1 MMLRWLGAI
10 NWEKVNE
17 ITTAFA
23 RPYVMYAGGTA
34 TALACLNKETAP
46 VALPSMAAILS
57 AYVGGRTIEKVTNIK
72 VTAQG
77 KDDQ

>member
-1 MMLRWLGAI
+1 MLRWLGGLNWDKI
-10 NWEKVNE
+10 NEVC
-17 ITTAFA
+17 TSFA

-34 TALACLNKETAP
+34 TALACLNKDTAP

-77 KDDQ
+77 KDAQ